1 MRNTALSS
9 DDLAPGTAPLR
20 PSDPVAIGPY
30 RLEGRLGSGG
40 QGTVYRGVGDDG
52 RRTAVKLLHEHL
64 IVDEAARRRFLDEVE
79 ITKRV
84 AAFCTAQ
91 VLRTGVEDGRPYI
104 VSEFIDGPSLQDSVA
119 RRGPRAGAALE
130 RLAHNTVTAL
140 AAIHRAGVVHRDFK
154 PANVLLGPDGPV
166 VIDFGIARAL
176 DLSQSHGSA
185 VIGTPGYTA
194 PEHLRGERA
203 GPEADMFAWGAT
215 VLFAA
220 LGRKAFGGT
229 SVATV
234 MHAVLHEEPDLTG
247 LEPSLAEVVRVC
259 LHKDPAR
266 RPTAHQV
273 AERLRDLPGPVR
285 HSRAPEDTARPDDAA
300 TERTAAPAAPR
311 KPGRRI
317 AAAAAAVA
325 VIAGA
330 AYAVAPALTG
340 GEPPS
345 ASEDPAETAPANA
358 AAPSPAAPSPSPS
371 PKRSGKTAPAAKSDP
386 PGPNKTGPSA
396 RRTTG
401 TTPSRPFSGPDLHC
415 GSWRSAVQGSPLQV
429 RVCTRLNVAGASATF
444 GMQVKNTGAEQVTVV
459 ALVKYHDGATKSCPQ
474 RSSPWRGISLAP
486 RGSWWSDMGQCSV
499 SGLEGV
505 SFQGAA
511 WAMADP
517 DGTTDPQLGAAKY
530 SPNIHYNADGEPL
543 CRTSEGTWPPC

>member
-1 MRNTALSS
+1 MSS

-20 PSDPVAIGPY
+20 PSDPVSIGPY

-52 RRTAVKLLHEHL
+52 RRTAIKLLHEHL
-64 IVDEAARRRFLDEVE
+64 ITDATARSRFLDEVE

-84 AAFCTAQ
+84 APFCTAQ

-119 RRGPRAGAALE
+119 RRGPRTGAALE

-176 DLSQSHGSA
+176 DLSRSHNSA

-215 VLFAA
+215 IHFAA
-220 LGRKAFGGT
+220 LGRRTFGGT
-229 SVATV
+229 SVATI

-247 LEPSLAEVVRVC
+247 LEPSLAEVVRAC

-273 AERLRDLPGPVR
+273 AERLRDLPGPVW
-285 HSRAPEDTARPDDAA
+285 HPGAPPAGAPTRPDAA
-300 TERTAAPAAPR
+300 AAERTAAPEPSR
-311 KPGRRI
+311 KPGRRGI
-317 AAAAAAVA
+317 RVAAAAAAVA
-325 VIAGA
+325 LVAGA
-330 AYAVAPALTG
+330 AYAIAPALK
-340 GEPPS
+340 GEEAS
-345 ASEDPAETAPANA
+345 NASEGPTEAARTNAAPAPPA
-358 AAPSPAAPSPSPS
+358 ASAAPPPTRSSKASPTARENTPNATRPS
-371 PKRSGKTAPAAKSDP
+371 T
-386 PGPNKTGPSA
+386 
-396 RRTTG
+396 RRANR
-401 TTPSRPFSGPDLHC
+401 TTPSLPFSGPNLHC
-415 GSWRSAVQGSPLQV
+415 GSWRSAVHGSPLQV
-429 RVCTRLNVAGASATF
+429 RACTRLNVAGTSATF
-444 GMQVKNTGAEQVTVV
+444 GMQVKNTGNEQLNVV
-459 ALVKYHDGATKSCPQ
+459 ALVKYHDGATKNCPQ

-499 SGLEGV
+499 SGLTGA

-517 DGTTDPQLGAAKY
+517 NGTTDPQLGTVKY

-543 CRTSEGTWPPC
+543 CRTSDGKWPPC